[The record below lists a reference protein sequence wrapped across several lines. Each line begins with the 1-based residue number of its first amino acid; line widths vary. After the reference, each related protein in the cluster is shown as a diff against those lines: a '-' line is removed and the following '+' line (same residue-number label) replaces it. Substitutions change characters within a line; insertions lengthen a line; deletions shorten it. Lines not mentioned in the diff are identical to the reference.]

1 MSVTTLSHVCE
12 SVLAARSMH
21 SRAGVRK
28 AAKRLTN
35 RANRRVAVKMT
46 KDEALALLA
55 TPAADIENFTEEQS
69 KAYADAM
76 LFIAEQEAA
85 DELSQ
90 AEQVYLE
97 FEASLEEHAMQE
109 KGIPLNLLGALP
121 DWMLEQIQAARGNAF
136 DELSL
141 FEAKSASPKA
151 RISMED
157 EALYA

>member
-1 MSVTTLSHVCE
+1 MSVITLSHVCE
-12 SVLAARSMH
+12 SVLATRSMH

-35 RANRRVAVKMT
+35 RAHRRVAVKMT
-46 KDEALALLA
+46 KDEALALLS

-90 AEQVYLE
+90 AEQVYLD

-109 KGIPLNLLGALP
+109 TGIPLNLLGALP

-151 RISMED
+151 RISTED

>member
-1 MSVTTLSHVCE
+1 MSVSPLSHVCE
-12 SVLAARSMH
+12 SVLATRSMH

-28 AAKRLTN
+28 TAKRLTN
-35 RANRRVAVKMT
+35 RANRRVSEKMT
-46 KDEALALLA
+46 KEEALALLA
-55 TPAADIENFTEEQS
+55 TPAADIENFNEEQS
-69 KAYADAM
+69 QAYANAM

-85 DELSQ
+85 DELSK
-90 AEQVYLE
+90 AEQVYLD
-97 FEASLEEHAMQE
+97 FEASLEEHAIQE
-109 KGIPLNLLGALP
+109 KGMPLNLEGALP
-121 DWMLEQIQAARGNAF
+121 DWMLDQLKAARGNAF